1 MKVPKNYFHDRSVLA
16 LLATNSALFL
26 LATLGVLLGV
36 DGDENP
42 TSIVAY
48 RATSKIGQISGPTSE
63 LYQFAVFAV
72 IVTVG
77 SVLLS
82 LRLYGHRKH
91 LAIGILGLNVLL
103 LVMSIIIF
111 SALTTTLN

>member
-1 MKVPKNYFHDRSVLA
+1 MKVPKNYFHSRSVLA
-16 LLATNSALFL
+16 LLAVNSALFL
-26 LATLGVLLGV
+26 LSTLGVLLGV

-48 RATSKIGQISGPTSE
+48 RDTSKIGQISGSTTE
-63 LYQFAVFAV
+63 LYQFALFTV

-77 SVLLS
+77 SVVLS
-82 LRLYGHRKH
+82 MKLYSHRRH
-91 LAIGILGLNVLL
+91 LSVGILGLNVLL
-103 LVMSIIIF
+103 LIMSIIVF